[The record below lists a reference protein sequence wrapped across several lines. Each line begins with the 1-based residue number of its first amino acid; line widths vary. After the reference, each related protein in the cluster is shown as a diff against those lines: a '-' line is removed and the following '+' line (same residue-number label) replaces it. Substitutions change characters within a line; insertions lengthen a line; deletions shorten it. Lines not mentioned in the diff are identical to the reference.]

1 MHLCWDKVPLRC
13 KAFPRL
19 NDCSNQ
25 EEVDITFLLTQ
36 NSQSLWYFNCIRQ
49 PLVKCFTKVNG
60 QLYPQIKIENVLST
74 VWKSDLPTL
83 KNKNSYFD
91 IQKFVFCTKKS
102 YFLKLISQN
111 AFWTFIL
118 YYMYFS
124 YGKWMQEGLPNLT
137 GSCHLAREWKI
148 IKVLHNKKNSIN
160 LTFSGNRYIQTD
172 T

>member
-1 MHLCWDKVPLRC
+1 MAAFILKFLNTSVKFLGSNSNDGVL
-13 KAFPRL
+13 KA
-19 NDCSNQ
+19 
-25 EEVDITFLLTQ
+25 
-36 NSQSLWYFNCIRQ
+36 
-49 PLVKCFTKVNG
+49 
-60 QLYPQIKIENVLST
+60 ENVMNFRVHT
-74 VWKSDLPTL
+74 PVTPTSDLPTL

-118 YYMYFS
+118 YDMYFS
-124 YGKWMQEGLPNLT
+124 YGKSMQEGLPNLT

-160 LTFSGNRYIQTD
+160 FTFSGNRYIQTD